1 MASSRR
7 VNIILLV
14 LVALLLLAPKLAL
27 WSYMQHGIP
36 ADFGRPALGRS
47 LLQDVALSIL
57 VFVCLCIL
65 TRNRSWVRA
74 LVGYAATA
82 LLLGVLLFDIRVRE
96 LWARPL
102 GWDLVHY
109 YQKYASDLADGAPA
123 FWVYD
128 AGLGMNFRWLFT
140 ALMAA
145 MTLLWCLVFFAGR
158 RDEAAVPT
166 TAMRKWTWTLALSAS
181 ACLAIGAV
189 SIMDNRAPS
198 QVWSAE
204 KNLLYDYASDR
215 VDAWVPRA
223 DAAADPALN
232 FDQPVRPLASAIGER
247 RPEFADVPAF
257 KNVVIIMMESIRW
270 EGLDLDKKSS
280 SKAPS
285 LHAMAKDGLLSK
297 CYVSVPHSEKSEY
310 AILTGRHPFP
320 GFALKENQAT
330 RQPSLLWSLRENL
343 GVHAF
348 CFSTASLWFENT
360 RGLLASCGADP
371 VLSIPDIDNGGQ
383 PTSPRTP
390 YGIYD
395 TPLVSKFATIAAETG
410 MPFAA
415 VVVTHAAHYPYIY
428 PGKQDIPDISIESY
442 WASTKYLDSVMTEM
456 VAAFRAAN
464 VLDDTLF
471 VFVGDHGESFGEHG
485 TYIHNNNMYEEEIA
499 VPLLFWSAD
508 GRLRNKTGKPAE
520 RSRQI
525 DIAPTVA
532 DLMGVRDAAWDV
544 QGVSIVGQNPRDT
557 VYCASFF
564 SGISRCMIKGS
575 RKWIHFGGTA
585 RPVAYDLVN
594 DPGEKHGLSANPE
607 DAAAAKRELDAFER
621 YERNMFGRQQGR
633 P

>member
-7 VNIILLV
+7 VHILLLV
-14 LVALLLLAPKLAL
+14 LIALLLLAPKLAL

-36 ADFGRPALGRS
+36 ADFGRPAFGRS
-47 LLQDVALSIL
+47 LLQDLALSIG
-57 VFVCLCIL
+57 VFTCLCFFMR
-65 TRNRSWVRA
+65 TRSLVRVA
-74 LVGYAATA
+74 VGYAGTA
-82 LLLGVLLFDIRVRE
+82 VLLGVLLFDIRVRE

-109 YQKYASDLADGAPA
+109 YHKYASDLADGAPA

-128 AGLGMNFRWLFT
+128 AGLGMNFRWLFSV
-140 ALMAA
+140 LMLL

-158 RDEAAVPT
+158 RDASPARRTSEWKWAGAA
-166 TAMRKWTWTLALSAS
+166 ALSAS
-181 ACLAIGAV
+181 ACLAIGVV
-189 SIMDNRAPS
+189 SIMDRRAPS

-204 KNLLYDYASDR
+204 KNLLYDYAADS
-215 VDAWVPRA
+215 VDAWTSRA
-223 DAAADPALN
+223 DAAADPAAS
-232 FDQPVRPLASAIGER
+232 FDQPVCPLASAIGER
-247 RPEFADVPAF
+247 RPEFAGIPPF

-270 EGLDLDKKSS
+270 EGLDLDKESS
-280 SKAPS
+280 SKAPA

-320 GFALKENQAT
+320 GFALKENQAS
-330 RQPSLLWSLRENL
+330 RQPSLFWSLREKL

-371 VLSIPDIDNGGQ
+371 VLSIPDISNGGK

-395 TPLVSKFATIAAETG
+395 TPLASKFATTAAETG
-410 MPFAA
+410 APFAA
-415 VVVTHAAHYPYIY
+415 AVVTHAAHYPYIY

-442 WASTKYLDSVMTEM
+442 WASTTYLDSVMADM
-456 VAAFRAAN
+456 VAAFRAAK

-499 VPLLFWSAD
+499 VPLIFWSAD
-508 GRLRNKTGKPAE
+508 GRLRSTTRKPVE

-532 DLMGVRDAAWDV
+532 DLMGVRDPAWGV
-544 QGVSIVGQNPRDT
+544 QGVSIIGENSRDT
-557 VYCASFF
+557 IYCASFF

-594 DPGEKHGLSANPE
+594 DPGEKHGLTVSPE
-607 DAAAAKRELDAFER
+607 ETAAAKRELDAFER
-621 YERNMFGRQQGR
+621 YERNMFGR
-633 P
+633 